1 MVQTVVTQTD
11 ITINE
16 MVLLGTW
23 YSVFRG
29 TAHKYSQVC
38 CLVGDRVKIGRFR
51 SAKYLDKETGR
62 GMVDF
67 WELGDRGS

>member
-16 MVLLGTW
+16 MVLLGTLV
-23 YSVFRG
+23 YTVE
-29 TAHKYSQVC
+29 HKYSQVC